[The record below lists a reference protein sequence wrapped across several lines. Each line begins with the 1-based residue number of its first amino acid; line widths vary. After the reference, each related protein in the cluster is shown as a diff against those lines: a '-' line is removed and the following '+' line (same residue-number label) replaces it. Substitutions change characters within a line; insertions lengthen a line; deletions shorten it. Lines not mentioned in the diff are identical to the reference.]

1 MKSRCPAFNLAH
13 GKHSDKKNPQATQGV
28 QPTGDK
34 IPGGRHKMTGTKFW
48 LVVGVTL
55 LVLLQGTSLGLDGQ
69 ERTPKRPPKANPSA
83 TQDEVFTIDTSL
95 VVLDVAVFDQDN
107 RFVGDL
113 RKENFRVYDEQVEQQ
128 IEYFSRDEAPVS
140 LGFVV
145 DTSGS
150 MRPRRT
156 KVIEAVKFLAR
167 AAKPGDEFFLV
178 DFKNRAELAEE
189 FTPRP
194 ADIEDAVDNIVWG
207 GGTALLD
214 AIQLSAEYAD
224 KEGKNR
230 RKAIVVFSDG
240 DERDSYYD
248 RKQMLKLLQEYQ
260 VQVYIVGFPDEDDD
274 GGLFGRST
282 RKRSVQLIQDI
293 AKETGGRAFFPK
305 TLDELPEIVRTI
317 NADLRTQYSIG
328 FVPSQ
333 GLQGGGFRRVTVRAE
348 DGKRKLV
355 VRTRS
360 GYTPRKGD

>member
-1 MKSRCPAFNLAH
+1 
-13 GKHSDKKNPQATQGV
+13 
-28 QPTGDK
+28 
-34 IPGGRHKMTGTKFW
+34 MTGMKFW
-48 LVVGVTL
+48 LVVGVIFA
-55 LVLLQGTSLGLDGQ
+55 LLQGASFSLVGQ

-178 DFKNRAELAEE
+178 DFKNKAELAEE

-282 RKRSVQLIQDI
+282 RKRSVQLIKDI
-293 AKETGGRAFFPK
+293 ASETGGRAFFPK

-317 NADLRTQYSIG
+317 NTDLRTQYSIG

>member
-1 MKSRCPAFNLAH
+1 
-13 GKHSDKKNPQATQGV
+13 
-28 QPTGDK
+28 
-34 IPGGRHKMTGTKFW
+34 MTGIRS
-48 LVVGVTL
+48 LAASLIAISLLQTL
-55 LVLLQGTSLGLDGQ
+55 LGSTMAQ
-69 ERTPKRPPKANPSA
+69 ERPSPRTPKTEKPSA
-83 TQDEVFTIDTSL
+83 PDEVFTIDTNL

-113 RKENFRVYDEQVEQQ
+113 GKEHFRVYDEQVLQE
-128 IEYFSRDEAPVS
+128 IEYFSREEAPVS
-140 LGFVV
+140 LGFVL

-156 KVIEAVKFLAR
+156 KVIEAVKFLVR

-178 DFKNRAELAEE
+178 DFKNKAELAEE

-230 RKAIVVFSDG
+230 RKAIVVISDG
-240 DERDSYYD
+240 DDRDSYYD
-248 RKQMLKLLQEYQ
+248 RRQLLKLLQEYQ
-260 VQVYIVGFPDEDDD
+260 VQVYIIGFPDEDDD

-282 RKRSVQLIQDI
+282 RKRSIELINDI

-305 TLDELPEIVRTI
+305 SPDELPEIVRAI

-328 FVPSQ
+328 FVPNQ
-333 GLQGGGFRRVTVRAE
+333 DRRDGGFRRITVRVE

-355 VRTRS
+355 ARTRS
-360 GYTPRKGD
+360 GYVPRKGD

>member
-1 MKSRCPAFNLAH
+1 
-13 GKHSDKKNPQATQGV
+13 
-28 QPTGDK
+28 
-34 IPGGRHKMTGTKFW
+34 MTGTKFW

-282 RKRSVQLIQDI
+282 RKRSIQLIQDI